1 MCGNGDR
8 VWLKGAEKHLEGLSR
23 AEAGSQS
30 RGTLNLTFLC
40 DFFLLC
46 PVATQA
52 FNQQGSTAPAFSGR
66 LGTGKITPVIKL
78 FLPPHWE
85 ASGP

>member
-40 DFFLLC
+40 DFFCSVLWPPKPLTNRAAQ
-46 PVATQA
+46 PLPSVAGWAQA
-52 FNQQGSTAPAFSGR
+52 
-66 LGTGKITPVIKL
+66 KL
-78 FLPPHWE
+78 HL
-85 ASGP
+85 